1 MKDWT
6 GNRKSVLVTTSVLYQ
21 SDAVREENDF
31 YATEPEAIDRLLA
44 VCSMPRDKKI
54 WECACGNGNLSKRL
68 EELGFS
74 DVVSTDLVDRG
85 YGVGGVNFLT
95 DFSEEG
101 SFDGTIL
108 TNPPYRYAVEFCK
121 QALKL
126 VSAGNRV
133 YMFLRIQ
140 FLETKKRAEWFKSG
154 ESGLKT
160 VYVFGERIGCWIN
173 NQKKGSSAQAYC
185 WFEFEKCYEGDV
197 TVKWL

>member
-6 GNRKSVLVTTSVLYQ
+6 GNKKSVLVTTSALYQ

-44 VCSMPRDKKI
+44 VCSLPRDKTI

-68 EELGFS
+68 EDLGFS
-74 DVVSTDLVDRG
+74 DVVSTDLIDRG

-126 VSAGNRV
+126 VSEGNKV

-140 FLETKKRAEWFKSG
+140 FLETKKRAEWFRTGK
-154 ESGLKT
+154 SGLKT

-185 WFEFEKCYEGDV
+185 WFEFEKSYEGEV

>member
-6 GNRKSVLVTTSVLYQ
+6 GNKKSVLVTTSALHQ

-44 VCSMPRDKKI
+44 VCSMPKDKTI

-126 VSAGNRV
+126 VSVGNRV

-140 FLETKKRAEWFKSG
+140 FLETKKRAEWFRTGK
-154 ESGLKT
+154 SGLKT

-185 WFEFEKCYEGDV
+185 WFEFEKGYEGEV